1 MSKGTTHII
10 EIIGI
15 GLTIG
20 GGIMGFLIVSDNK
33 LEDEIKKT
41 QTDLGVKSE
50 RISELGATVTGVDKR
65 LERMENKLDLILQN
79 KEQR

>member
-41 QTDLGVKSE
+41 QNDLGVKSE
-50 RISELGATVTGVDKR
+50 KISGIEATVIGVDKR
-65 LERMENKLDLILQN
+65 LDKIESKIDLLLQ
-79 KEQR
+79 KK